1 MAALAPFFDNKEAMM
16 LHAVLLT
23 LALWPA
29 AAPAGAQPS
38 PPRHP
43 DWATPLPQVS
53 NLHQVTPVLYRS
65 AKLDSTDVA
74 QLQALGVKT
83 VISLRAFHS
92 DTQVLEGSGIR
103 AVRIPINTWAIGDR
117 QVIATMRAI
126 RAAGQDGPVLLHCL
140 HGADRT
146 GMMAAMYRMLYQ
158 GWPREKAIDEL
169 KNGAYGYHAV
179 WKNIERYLSRVNL
192 DELRA
197 RIDAPQP

>member
-1 MAALAPFFDNKEAMM
+1 M
-16 LHAVLLT
+16 LHAVLLI
-23 LALWPA
+23 LALGLA
-29 AAPAGAQPS
+29 AASAGAQPS

-43 DWATPLPQVS
+43 DWATPMPLVS
-53 NLHQVTPVLYRS
+53 KLHQVTPVLYRG
-65 AKLDSTDVA
+65 ARLDSADVA

-83 VISLRAFHS
+83 VISLRSFHS
-92 DTQVLEGSGIR
+92 DTQVLDGSGIR

-117 QVIATMRAI
+117 HVIATMHSI
-126 RAAGQDGPVLLHCL
+126 RSAQQQGPVLLHCL

-158 GWPREKAIDEL
+158 GWSREKAIDEL
-169 KNGAYGYHAV
+169 KNGGYGYHAV
-179 WKNIERYLSRVNL
+179 WKNIERYLSRVNV

>member
-1 MAALAPFFDNKEAMM
+1 MTLSPLPHLLLLFLALAAGS
-16 LHAVLLT
+16 
-23 LALWPA
+23 
-29 AAPAGAQPS
+29 AGAQAPL
-38 PPRHP
+38 PPQRNAE
-43 DWATPLPQVS
+43 WATPLPQVS

-83 VISLRAFHS
+83 VISLRSFHS

-197 RIDAPQP
+197 RIDAPQS

>member
-1 MAALAPFFDNKEAMM
+1 MTLSHLLLFSLALAASS
-16 LHAVLLT
+16 
-23 LALWPA
+23 
-29 AAPAGAQPS
+29 AGAQAPL
-38 PPRHP
+38 PPERNAA
-43 DWATPLPQVS
+43 WATPLPQVS

-83 VISLRAFHS
+83 VISLRSFHS

-103 AVRIPINTWAIGDR
+103 AVRIPINTWAIRDR
-117 QVIATMRAI
+117 HVIDTMRSI
-126 RAAGQDGPVLLHCL
+126 RSAEQQGPVLLHCL

-169 KNGAYGYHAV
+169 KNGGYGYHAV
-179 WKNIERYLSRVNL
+179 WKNIESYLKRV
-192 DELRA
+192 DVAALRA
-197 RIDAPQP
+197 QIDGEKP

>member
-1 MAALAPFFDNKEAMM
+1 M

-23 LALWPA
+23 LALRLA
-29 AAPAGAQPS
+29 AAPAGALSS
-38 PPRHP
+38 PPRPP
-43 DWATPLPQVS
+43 DWATPLPLVS

-65 AKLDSTDVA
+65 ARLDSADVA

-83 VISLRAFHS
+83 VISLRSFHS

-103 AVRIPINTWAIGDR
+103 AVRIPINTWAIRD
-117 QVIATMRAI
+117 QHVIATMRSI
-126 RAAGQDGPVLLHCL
+126 RAAEQDGPVLLHCL

-169 KNGAYGYHAV
+169 KNGGYGYHAV
-179 WKNIERYLSRVNL
+179 WKNIESYLKRV
-192 DELRA
+192 DVAALRA
-197 RIDAPQP
+197 QIEQEKP